1 MNLELVTIG
10 VIVANVLVSLKGF
23 NDYAFRSKYIFNIGA
38 IHRGEHIRMITSAF
52 LHADMQ
58 HLAFNMIT
66 LFFFA
71 DTVVYF
77 LGATYFLLIYL
88 GSLLLGS
95 LFSFYFHKDEHHY
108 SALGASGAVSGI
120 LFSAVLL
127 RPTMMINFII
137 PGYVFAIGY
146 LLYSIYGMKNRT
158 GNIGHDAHFGGAV
171 AGFVITLLLKPELL
185 YQSTLTVIAIGI
197 PIVVLFVMNKMG
209 KI

>member
-23 NDYAFRSKYIFNIGA
+23 EDYGFRSKYLFNIGA
-38 IHRGEHIRMITSAF
+38 IHRGEHLRMVTSAF

-71 DTVVYF
+71 DTVVFYF
-77 LGATYFLLIYL
+77 GPIHFLLIYL
-88 GSLLLGS
+88 GGLLLGN

-108 SALGASGAVSGI
+108 SALGASGAVSAI

-127 RPTMMINFII
+127 RPNMMINFII
-137 PGYVFAIGY
+137 PGYIFAIGY
-146 LLYSIYGMKNRT
+146 LLYSIYGMKNKT

-171 AGFVITLLLKPELL
+171 AGFVITLILKPELL
-185 YQSTLTVIAIGI
+185 YQSTLTVVAIAI
-197 PIVVLFVMNKMG
+197 PIIVLFVMNRMG